1 MGERGS
7 RRDYYQ
13 KHYHQYFIFRGNRK
27 TQKNLVVCEWGMF
40 ITDKALSHHSRK
52 KKKKNNLK
60 FINRSSS

>member
-52 KKKKNNLK
+52 KKKKK
-60 FINRSSS
+60 T